1 MRVDAKTVET
11 DSTRTL
17 GKSGVCDPDQ
27 SKSSGH
33 RWHTD
38 LLKKPN
44 QNKNQTKKTR
54 LKKTLKKEEQLVA
67 KVREHMYDSWP
78 FQLKSQL

>member
-27 SKSSGH
+27 SKLSGN
-33 RWHTD
+33 R
-38 LLKKPN
+38 
-44 QNKNQTKKTR
+44 
-54 LKKTLKKEEQLVA
+54 
-67 KVREHMYDSWP
+67 
-78 FQLKSQL
+78 